1 MALITMG
8 AQTRDGRNQNA
19 SGGKRSH
26 SGRCGELAR
35 ADYSLPIMTSVDLIM
50 TET

>member
-8 AQTRDGRNQNA
+8 APNQNA